1 MRIFILGVGKSGT
14 TALVYKVATGL
25 PNCRAFSGGEPGK
38 YLGQYENAV
47 YKHTYEARK
56 GKTFD
61 IFLEHL
67 RKVHYDR
74 LIWMARDP
82 RDVAVSRTLYR
93 WNRGSLG
100 RGKQY
105 RAYLDLILK
114 KERNPSAIP
123 FYQICQYAGH
133 KGWPMAV
140 EEVEA
145 EEQQRYQQ
153 MHEFVKGLGDQ
164 WFLYKYEDMV
174 QNHFGALNRYLGFKV
189 GQDTEVPKSTGK
201 AKVVRKKSFGDWRN
215 WFTEEDV
222 ALLRPVYL
230 PYMQWMGYD
239 CDDWA
244 LSGKPVIEPEYSSAY
259 VQKLAAKKNLNPVA
273 LIKTLFGQRFFRTP

>member
-1 MRIFILGVGKSGT
+1 M
-14 TALVYKVATGL
+14 VYKVANGL
-25 PNCRAFSGGEPGK
+25 PNCRAFSGGQPGK

-61 IFLEHL
+61 VFLDHL
-67 RKVHYDR
+67 RREHYDR

-93 WNRGSLG
+93 WNRGTLG
-100 RGKQY
+100 KGRQY

-114 KERNPSAIP
+114 KEKDPKSVP
-123 FYQICQYAGH
+123 FYTICRYAGYA
-133 KGWPMAV
+133 GWPISV
-140 EEVEA
+140 DEVVA
-145 EEQQRYQQ
+145 DDQQRYQQ
-153 MHEFVKGLGDQ
+153 MLEFVRGLGDQ

-174 QNHFGALNRYLGFKV
+174 QNNFEALNRYLGFKV
-189 GQDTEVPKSTGK
+189 GRDSEVPKSTGK
-201 AKVVRKKSFGDWRN
+201 DKVVRKKASGDWRQ

-244 LSGKPVIEPEYSSAY
+244 ISENPFIEPEFSSVY
-259 VQKLAAKKNLNPVA
+259 VQKLAAKKNMGPVA
-273 LIKTLFGQRFFRTP
+273 LIKTLVGQRFFRTP

>member
-61 IFLEHL
+61 VFLDHL
-67 RKVHYDR
+67 RKEHYDR

-100 RGKQY
+100 RSKQY
-105 RAYLDLILK
+105 RAYLDLILQ
-114 KERNPSAIP
+114 KERNPKSIP
-123 FYQICQYAGH
+123 FCTICQYAGH
-133 KGWPMAV
+133 NGWPMSV
-140 EEVEA
+140 EDVVA

-153 MHEFVKGLGDQ
+153 MHEFAQGLGDH

-174 QNHFGALNRYLGFKV
+174 QSDFEALNRYLGFKV
-189 GQDTEVPKSTGK
+189 GEDTEVPTSTGK
-201 AKVVRKKSFGDWRN
+201 AKVVRKKSAGDWRD

-230 PYMQWMGYD
+230 PYMQQMGYD
-239 CDDWA
+239 CDDWT
-244 LSGKPVIEPEYSSAY
+244 LCENPVIEPEYSSVY
-259 VQKLAAKKNLNPVA
+259 VQKLAAKKNLNPIA
-273 LIKTLFGQRFFRTP
+273 LIKTLVGQRFFRTP

>member
-61 IFLEHL
+61 VFLEHL
-67 RKVHYDR
+67 HREHYDR

-100 RGKQY
+100 KAKQY

-114 KERNPSAIP
+114 KEKDPKSIP
-123 FYQICQYAGH
+123 FCKICQ
-133 KGWPMAV
+133 
-140 EEVEA
+140 
-145 EEQQRYQQ
+145 
-153 MHEFVKGLGDQ
+153 
-164 WFLYKYEDMV
+164 
-174 QNHFGALNRYLGFKV
+174 
-189 GQDTEVPKSTGK
+189 
-201 AKVVRKKSFGDWRN
+201 
-215 WFTEEDV
+215 
-222 ALLRPVYL
+222 
-230 PYMQWMGYD
+230 
-239 CDDWA
+239 
-244 LSGKPVIEPEYSSAY
+244 
-259 VQKLAAKKNLNPVA
+259 
-273 LIKTLFGQRFFRTP
+273 

>member
-1 MRIFILGVGKSGT
+1 M
-14 TALVYKVATGL
+14 VYKVANGL
-25 PNCRAFSGGEPGK
+25 PNCRAFSGGQPGK

-61 IFLEHL
+61 VFLDHL
-67 RKVHYDR
+67 RREHYDR

-93 WNRGSLG
+93 WNRGTLG
-100 RGKQY
+100 KGRQY

-114 KERNPSAIP
+114 KEKDPKSVP
-123 FYQICQYAGH
+123 FYTICRYAGYD
-133 KGWPMAV
+133 GWPISV
-140 EEVEA
+140 DEVVA
-145 EEQQRYQQ
+145 DDQHRYQQ
-153 MHEFVKGLGDQ
+153 MLEFVRGMGDQ

-174 QNHFGALNRYLGFKV
+174 QNHFEALNRYLGFKV

-201 AKVVRKKSFGDWRN
+201 DKVVRKKASGDWRQ

-222 ALLRPVYL
+222 AFLRPVYL

-239 CDDWA
+239 CDDWTI
-244 LSGKPVIEPEYSSAY
+244 SENPVIEPEFSSVY
-259 VQKLAAKKNLNPVA
+259 VQKLAAKKNLGPVA
-273 LIKTLFGQRFFRTP
+273 LIKTLVGQRFFRTP

>member
-14 TALVYKVATGL
+14 TAMVYKVANGL
-25 PNCRAFSGGEPGK
+25 PNCRAFSGGQPGK

-61 IFLEHL
+61 VFLDHL
-67 RKVHYDR
+67 RREHYDR

-93 WNRGSLG
+93 WNRGTLG
-100 RGKQY
+100 RGRQY
-105 RAYLDLILK
+105 RAYLDLILQ
-114 KERNPSAIP
+114 KEKDPKSIP
-123 FYQICQYAGH
+123 FYTICRYAGYA
-133 KGWPMAV
+133 GWPISV
-140 EEVEA
+140 DEVVA
-145 EEQQRYQQ
+145 DDQQRYQQ
-153 MHEFVKGLGDQ
+153 MLEFVRGLGDQ

-174 QNHFGALNRYLGFKV
+174 QNHFEALNRYLGFEV
-189 GQDTEVPKSTGK
+189 GQDSEVPKSTGK
-201 AKVVRKKSFGDWRN
+201 DKVVRKKASGDWRQ

-222 ALLRPVYL
+222 ALLKPVYH

-244 LSGKPVIEPEYSSAY
+244 VSDNPVIEPEFSSVY
-259 VQKLAAKKNLNPVA
+259 VQKLAAKKNLGPVA
-273 LIKTLFGQRFFRTP
+273 LIKTLVGQRFFRTP